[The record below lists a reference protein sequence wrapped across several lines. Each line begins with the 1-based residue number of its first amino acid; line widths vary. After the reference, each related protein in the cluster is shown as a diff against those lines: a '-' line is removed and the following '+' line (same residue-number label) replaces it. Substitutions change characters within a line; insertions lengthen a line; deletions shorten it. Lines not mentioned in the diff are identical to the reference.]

1 MDELETAGR
10 KPPEGKDDPA
20 IAAAF
25 LSHPDDPVAR
35 FEALLSQARK
45 DPRHREPTA
54 MALATVGEGGRPSS
68 RIVLLKHVDKRG
80 FVFYTNLDSR
90 EGHEARARPSV
101 ALTFHWQW
109 MEVQV
114 RIEGEAAQ
122 VSDAEADDY
131 FAGRPRGSQLG
142 AWASQQSGVLASRD
156 DLDRRLAEVTRR
168 FQGKQEPRPPR
179 WSGLYV
185 AHLSIEFWRG
195 RGDRVHDRDRYRRAR
210 AGQDWTRELL
220 YPGGPPGEGP
230 R

>member
-25 LSHPDDPVAR
+25 LSHPDAPVAR

-54 MALATVGEGGRPSS
+54 MPPAPVGGGRRASS
-68 RIVLLKHVDKRG
+68 RSVLLKAVDERG

-90 EGHEARARPSV
+90 KGHEARARPSV

-114 RIEGEAAQ
+114 RIEGDAAQ

-142 AWASQQSGVLASRD
+142 AWASQQSGVLASRRN
-156 DLDRRLAEVTRR
+156 LGRRLAEVTRR
-168 FQGKQEPRPPR
+168 FQGKQVPRPPR

-185 AHLSIEFWRG
+185 APLSIEFWRG
-195 RGDRVHDRDRYRRAR
+195 PEDRLPDRRRHRRAR
-210 AGQDWTRELL
+210 AG
-220 YPGGPPGEGP
+220 
-230 R
+230 

>member
-10 KPPEGKDDPA
+10 KPPEAKDDPA

-25 LSHPDDPVAR
+25 LSHSDDPIAR

-68 RIVLLKHVDKRG
+68 RIVLLKHVDERG

-90 EGHEARARPSV
+90 KGSEARARPPV

-114 RIEGEAAQ
+114 RIEGDAAQ
-122 VSDAEADDY
+122 VSDAEADAY

-156 DLDRRLAEVTRR
+156 DLERRLAEVTRR
-168 FQGKQEPRPPR
+168 FQGKPVPRPPR

-185 AHLSIEFWRG
+185 APLAIEFWRG
-195 RGDRVHDRDRYRRAR
+195 REDRLHDRERYRRAR

-220 YPGGPPGEGP
+220 YP
-230 R
+230 